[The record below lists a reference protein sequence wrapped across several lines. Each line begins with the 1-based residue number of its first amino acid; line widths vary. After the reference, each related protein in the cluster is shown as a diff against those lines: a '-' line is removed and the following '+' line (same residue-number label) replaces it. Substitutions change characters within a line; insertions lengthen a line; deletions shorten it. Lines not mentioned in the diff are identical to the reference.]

1 VKKEKNEKNR
11 NSIGCISNS
20 GTVAAN
26 QPKDEVEQT
35 EFFKEKSSVQGT
47 GSFMITKTIEDK
59 AIAIEVDELIM
70 GIGNLAMES
79 TEILNE
85 SANGTAYDSDGN
97 KYMNY
102 EHTKMIQFDSGFMM
116 GKEFYTSPSFHGG
129 NGASVEEFFNV
140 TDMQKMETVEM
151 LSMARVGDK
160 QSLNFNTMDQFKGEW
175 GTSAAWKKVCKKDIT
190 FEQLF
195 DGDFAVQK
203 NLIFEELIIPCSGKK
218 DC

>member
-1 VKKEKNEKNR
+1 MKK
-11 NSIGCISNS
+11 IGIVLAALVIATFMV

-26 QPKDEVEQT
+26 QPKDEVQQT

-47 GSFMITKTIEDK
+47 GNFSISKMIVDK
-59 AIAIEVDELIM
+59 AIAIEVDERIM
-70 GIGNLAMES
+70 GVGNLAMES
-79 TEILNE
+79 LEILNE
-85 SANGTAYDSDGN
+85 SANGTACDADGN

-116 GKEFYTSPSFHGG
+116 GEGFYTSPSFHGG
-129 NGASVEEFFNV
+129 NGASVEEFFAV
-140 TDMQKMETVEM
+140 EELQKMETVKM
-151 LSMARVGDK
+151 LTMARVGDK
-160 QSLNFNTMDQFKGEW
+160 QTLNFDTMDQFKGEW
-175 GTSAAWKKVCKKDIT
+175 GTSAAWKKVCKKDIQ
-190 FEQLF
+190 FDQFF